1 MISADITKKLG
12 SYTLH
17 AVLESNEKVTALL
30 GASGSGKSVTLKC
43 IAGIMTPDKGYITVN
58 GRTLFDSDKKINV
71 RPEERHIGYLFQSYA
86 LFPHMTVREN
96 ILSALHPK
104 VKRKE
109 ISRKDSEEKADWL
122 ISRFSLQ
129 GLENRLPSRISGGQ
143 QQRTALA
150 RIMASEPD
158 MLLLDEPLS
167 ALDISARWSVEL
179 ELLSFLDAFEGQ
191 TLYVSHDMRE
201 VSLFAR
207 HAVIMENGISSP
219 MRSTSS
225 VITHPSSPAEASL
238 SGEVNI
244 SHAVKDGEYV
254 TSSLWNLKIR
264 SDLSD
269 VNYMVLPQRA
279 IGDEGDIILDALYL
293 RTVTM
298 ADEVFSLYTLNE
310 GTIRVMGER
319 RDVLKIRSDDVI
331 FF

>member
-1 MISADITKKLG
+1 MIAADITKKLG

-17 AVLESNEKVTALL
+17 AVLESDEKVTALL

-43 IAGIMTPDKGYITVN
+43 LAGIMTPDQGYITVN
-58 GRTLFDSDKKINV
+58 GRTLFDSEKKINV
-71 RPEERHIGYLFQSYA
+71 RPEDRNIGYLFQSYA
-86 LFPHMTVREN
+86 LFPQMTVREN

-109 ISRKDSEEKADWL
+109 ISRNDAGKKADEL
-122 ISRFSLQ
+122 ISRFRLQ
-129 GLENRLPSRISGGQ
+129 GLEDRLPHRISGGQ

-150 RIMASEPD
+150 RIMASGPD

-167 ALDISARWSVEL
+167 ALDVSARWALEL

-201 VSLFAR
+201 VSLFAH

-219 MRSTSS
+219 MRLTSS

-238 SGEVNI
+238 SGEVNV
-244 SHAVKDGEYV
+244 SPAEADGVYV
-254 TSSLWNLKIR
+254 TSPLWNLKIR
-264 SDLSD
+264 SDFP
-269 VNYMVLPQRA
+269 NARYMLLPQRA
-279 IGDEGDIILDALYL
+279 IGDEGDIVLDALYL

-298 ADEVFSLYTLNE
+298 ADEVFSLYTLNQ
-310 GTIRVMGER
+310 GIIRVMGER
-319 RDVLKIRSDDVI
+319 RDVLKIRSDEVI
-331 FF
+331 IF